1 MKCILDYLL
10 GINVYIS
17 FILSLSRHNM
27 SRTVSIWFK
36 MSMVHMTPVPS
47 LHSDFFMRLMQWK
60 NIFSCYNLVVGGMI
74 MDVVNI
80 KYVSKC

>member
-1 MKCILDYLL
+1 MLRWNSMKCILDYLL

-47 LHSDFFMRLMQWK
+47 LHSDFFYETYAMEEY
-60 NIFSCYNLVVGGMI
+60 IFML
-74 MDVVNI
+74 
-80 KYVSKC
+80 